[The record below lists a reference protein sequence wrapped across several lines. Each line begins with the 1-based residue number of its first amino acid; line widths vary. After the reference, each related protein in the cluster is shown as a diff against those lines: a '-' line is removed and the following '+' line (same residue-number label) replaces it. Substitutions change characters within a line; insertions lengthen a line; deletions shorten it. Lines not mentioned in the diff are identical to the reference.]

1 MATREVV
8 HLTGP
13 SDIDTIVV
21 DYSTGIIEIYD
32 EVPSDANL
40 EEELGDTV
48 LIQGYLSDAS
58 RYSLIRALGGEP
70 PT

>member
-1 MATREVV
+1 MTTRTVV

-21 DYSTGIIEIYD
+21 DYETAIIEIYD
-32 EVPSDANL
+32 KVPSDVNL
-40 EEELGDTV
+40 EEGLGDTV
-48 LIQGYLSDAS
+48 LIQGYLSEAS
-58 RYSLIRALGGEP
+58 RFSLIRALGGEP